1 MPSTSLD
8 LLQKLRSVEGVDTTR
23 QVRCRLV
30 FGKGEKYNPPPGQ
43 SLTAQ

>member
-1 MPSTSLD
+1 
-8 LLQKLRSVEGVDTTR
+8 
-23 QVRCRLV
+23 VRCRLF